1 MACSVLGR
9 FHLNKVKRINSK
21 KKIQLQSQ
29 YFSVINRM
37 YATVGGWRGGG
48 GGGKERIITDRE
60 ILQAEKLMFPTFVYF
75 LILFFLS
82 VSLL

>member
-1 MACSVLGR
+1 MLGR
-9 FHLNKVKRINSK
+9 FNLNKVKRINSK

-37 YATVGGWRGGG
+37 YATVGGGGG
-48 GGGKERIITDRE
+48 GGVGGGRKRIITDRE
-60 ILQAEKLMFPTFVYF
+60 IVQAEKLMFPTFVYF